1 MRPRSPSRFAVLCP
15 ARLIALI
22 RSIVLAFTIGIAL
35 AGCSG
40 KVELLA
46 AVPEADANEV
56 IAALINQGIDASKV
70 PGKEG
75 MVGVRVSASQSA
87 RAVDVLRVLG
97 LPRERFAGMGDVFKK
112 DGLISSPVEERARY
126 LYALSQDL
134 SATLSRID
142 GVLFARVH
150 LVLPERGTGGEP
162 AMPASAAVFIKHRAE
177 ANLEA
182 LQPQVRRLVTNSIPG
197 LSGERVSTVLV
208 PSTVSLP
215 PAPLGATHVLG
226 VQIDS
231 GSVGGLVALLALCA
245 LVAAALAGGAAY
257 WFLRRSG
264 RPPGASG
271 DSTPPAK

>member
-1 MRPRSPSRFAVLCP
+1 MISLKSLIGLV
-15 ARLIALI
+15 RL
-22 RSIVLAFTIGIAL
+22 SVLALTVGVVL
-35 AGCSG
+35 GGCSG
-40 KVELLA
+40 RVELLA
-46 AVPEADANEV
+46 AIPEADANEV

-75 MVGVRVSASQSA
+75 MVGVRVAGNQSA

-97 LPRERFAGMGDVFKK
+97 LPRERFAGMGDVFRK
-112 DGLISSPVEERARY
+112 DGLISSPIEERARY

-150 LVLPERGTGGEP
+150 LVLPERGSGGDP

-208 PSTVSLP
+208 PSSVSMP
-215 PAPLGATHVLG
+215 PAPTGSASVLG
-226 VQIDS
+226 VQIEP
-231 GSVGGLVALLALCA
+231 GSVGGFVALLVLCA
-245 LVAAALAGGAAY
+245 LIAAALAGGAVFWY
-257 WFLRRSG
+257 VRRTAKLSSASSG
-264 RPPGASG
+264 NA
-271 DSTPPAK
+271 PPAS